1 MSKKMQPLTLDCCE
15 CSTTFEHSVGAQRHY
30 KENGWVA
37 PIRCM
42 NCRAAKKVLHLAPIE
57 ITCIKCETKFNFS
70 AAAQKHF
77 KEQGWVVPIR
87 CFDCRKTNPIPVARR
102 IGLTDADVKKTAH
115 RDDYAKLASGWPCR

>member
-1 MSKKMQPLTLDCCE
+1 
-15 CSTTFEHSVGAQRHY
+15 
-30 KENGWVA
+30 
-37 PIRCM
+37 M

-87 CFDCRKTNPIPVARR
+87 CFDCRKTNKMEYNEKMAREAAEKVAEVPAPVAVAPP
-102 IGLTDADVKKTAH
+102 LPPA
-115 RDDYAKLASGWPCR
+115 